1 MNAILPHVKDIVL
14 EEINNLS
21 KFFPYNIKKFFDKR
35 LIYSLNILTFI
46 KPNLKLSDDFVKK
59 LVKLIAGIELLAL
72 GVNLHS
78 FDVDDFVILANNIR
92 QKSDKEFREKSEK
105 QYTVDLLFGDIC
117 YSRAVIFLLEYRDF
131 YIFESILDSLKS
143 AHLNRILLHQK
154 LVEALN
160 TSKRNSDIFNNYEV
174 KMTELIGESMDLIIG
189 INSLLKTSFII
200 GWGLFSDYEDF
211 KFPYDVVNNFILY
224 KAYSDLE
231 IFFENLPEEFYFLK
245 KNKYINRKKN
255 SIKKQISNIIS
266 TLKPDWLK
274 NNFRILERLYLF

>member
-1 MNAILPHVKDIVL
+1 
-14 EEINNLS
+14 
-21 KFFPYNIKKFFDKR
+21 
-35 LIYSLNILTFI
+35 
-46 KPNLKLSDDFVKK
+46 
-59 LVKLIAGIELLAL
+59 
-72 GVNLHS
+72 
-78 FDVDDFVILANNIR
+78 
-92 QKSDKEFREKSEK
+92 
-105 QYTVDLLFGDIC
+105 
-117 YSRAVIFLLEYRDF
+117 
-131 YIFESILDSLKS
+131 
-143 AHLNRILLHQK
+143 LLHQK
-154 LVEALN
+154 LVETLN

-231 IFFENLPEEFYFLK
+231 IFSENLPEEFYFLK

>member
-1 MNAILPHVKDIVL
+1 
-14 EEINNLS
+14 
-21 KFFPYNIKKFFDKR
+21 
-35 LIYSLNILTFI
+35 
-46 KPNLKLSDDFVKK
+46 
-59 LVKLIAGIELLAL
+59 
-72 GVNLHS
+72 
-78 FDVDDFVILANNIR
+78 VDDFIILTNNIR
-92 QKSDKEFREKSEK
+92 QKSDKGFREKSEK
-105 QYTVDLLFGDIC
+105 QYTVDLLYGDIC
-117 YSRAVIFLLEYRDF
+117 YSRAVIYLLEYGDF

-154 LVEALN
+154 LVETLN

-231 IFFENLPEEFYFLK
+231 IFSENLPEEFYFLK

>member
-1 MNAILPHVKDIVL
+1 LPHVKDIVL

-59 LVKLIAGIELLAL
+59 LVKLIAGIELLAV

-78 FDVDDFVILANNIR
+78 FNVDDFIILTNNIR
-92 QKSDKEFREKSEK
+92 QKSDKGFREKSEK
-105 QYTVDLLFGDIC
+105 QYTVDLLYGDIC
-117 YSRAVIFLLEYRDF
+117 YSRAVIYLLEYGDF

-154 LVEALN
+154 LVETLN

>member
-231 IFFENLPEEFYFLK
+231 IFSENLPEEFYFLK

>member
-1 MNAILPHVKDIVL
+1 LNAILPHVKDIVL

-35 LIYSLNILTFI
+35 LIYSSNILTFI